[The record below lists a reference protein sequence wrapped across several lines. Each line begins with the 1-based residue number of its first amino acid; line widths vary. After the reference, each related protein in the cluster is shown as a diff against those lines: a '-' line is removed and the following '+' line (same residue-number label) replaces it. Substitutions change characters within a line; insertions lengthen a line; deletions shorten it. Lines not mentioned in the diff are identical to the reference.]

1 MPPRFTDEHRTTS
14 EDKGMARPGAAGDDI
29 AALMAEMPHWGS
41 EFERTFANHAPMVLV
56 ALARIGGKPHQLR
69 RFFAYYR
76 DSKTLLPFA
85 QARSPLSAETWR
97 ASIGQRQSEPELRL
111 FFAGEVS
118 RLGFDRAL
126 RHYLPVLAPGI
137 AASAFHALMRMAY
150 GVLERDPD
158 AIAIAL
164 GYWAATYLAL
174 PEATGAEP
182 RTDDPAEVLA
192 LTAKIPALHGLPLH
206 DLLWQNMRDAAAV
219 PGFRPV
225 VDWLEIGPDTM
236 RRMAATALA
245 LFAGTQHFAALHAL
259 TGLHWIRLVSAH
271 CDAAT
276 TATMLRVFW
285 QGIAALMGEL
295 GFPALPEAS
304 ALDRWRHLPAPGWGD
319 IHAAAAESFD
329 EHDISLAFSAF
340 AEMNV
345 YGDPLYRVA
354 AARRLGMIGDYR

>member
-1 MPPRFTDEHRTTS
+1 MTLQET
-14 EDKGMARPGAAGDDI
+14 AGNEI

-41 EFERTFANHAPMVLV
+41 EFDRTFANHAPMVLV

-69 RFFAYYR
+69 RFFSYYR
-76 DSKTLLPFA
+76 DTKKLLPFA
-85 QARSPLSAETWR
+85 QARSHLTVGTWTSR
-97 ASIGQRQSEPELRL
+97 LGERQREPELRL
-111 FFAGEVS
+111 FFLGEVS
-118 RLGFDRAL
+118 RLGIDGAL
-126 RHYLPVLAPGI
+126 RRYLPRLAPGI
-137 AASAFHALMRMAY
+137 AASAFHALMRTAY
-150 GVLERDPD
+150 GVLEQDPD
-158 AIAIAL
+158 AVAIAL
-164 GYWAATYLAL
+164 GYWAATYLPL
-174 PEATGAEP
+174 PAATGERP

-192 LTAKIPALHGLPLH
+192 LTAEIAPLHGLPLH

-219 PGFRPV
+219 PAFRPV

-259 TGLHWIRLVSAH
+259 TGLHWIRLVSPH

-276 TATMLRVFW
+276 TDTMLRVFW

-295 GFPALPEAS
+295 GFPVLPEAS
-304 ALDRWRHLPAPGWGD
+304 ALDRWRHLPAPGWAD
-319 IHAAAAESFD
+319 IHAAAAESYD

-340 AEMNV
+340 EEMAA
-345 YGDPLYRVA
+345 YGDPLYRVV